1 MHLAVLV
8 VQLSGLLS
16 TVLAELQPIQPI
28 LCSTNDDCGTNE
40 FCNGDEPAKICES
53 CSSDCDFGDDML
65 AAKNRYEESC
75 GKCKP
80 SVVTEQDPD
89 DAEEDYDPVNNTW
102 RDYVFMAFRFGLF
115 FFIICFPCLR
125 GLRVWYMAGGRIRF
139 RRTGGVDE
147 DGRSRGWIIGL
158 RYQQADLDR
167 WLILSGYGQPPG
179 RNGGAGGAAGDSG
192 IRKLTADEVY
202 ALPEIDAPKIE
213 DDVLRASGRCEDLE
227 TGNDELAATY
237 HGMHCSTNN
246 NNTDND
252 DSETLTDATSDGLSS
267 IELTSIK
274 PTEKV
279 FTTTMSTSCSICID
293 DFEEGEKIRLLPRC
307 GHAFHTECLLP
318 WLTERQGCCPT
329 CKTPVTCPPVTEEDK
344 ENNGE
349 GNNTNDNNSRGINST
364 PNSIRIST
372 NEGIR
377 IFLNPQPMR

>member
-1 MHLAVLV
+1 M

-40 FCNGDEPAKICES
+40 FCNGDELQQFCQT
-53 CSSDCDFGDDML
+53 CSTECDFTDVVP
-65 AAKNRYEESC
+65 AARNSYEERC
-75 GKCKP
+75 GKC
-80 SVVTEQDPD
+80 EPD
-89 DAEEDYDPVNNTW
+89 DGLKNTW

-213 DDVLRASGRCEDLE
+213 A
-227 TGNDELAATY
+227 
-237 HGMHCSTNN
+237 HG
-246 NNTDND
+246 
-252 DSETLTDATSDGLSS
+252 
-267 IELTSIK
+267 
-274 PTEKV
+274 V
-279 FTTTMSTSCSICID
+279 Q
-293 DFEEGEKIRLLPRC
+293 
-307 GHAFHTECLLP
+307 
-318 WLTERQGCCPT
+318 RQGWVGGSSLRVPLTCRRRFPT
-329 CKTPVTCPPVTEEDK
+329 LDA
-344 ENNGE
+344 
-349 GNNTNDNNSRGINST
+349 
-364 PNSIRIST
+364 IR
-372 NEGIR
+372 
-377 IFLNPQPMR
+377 